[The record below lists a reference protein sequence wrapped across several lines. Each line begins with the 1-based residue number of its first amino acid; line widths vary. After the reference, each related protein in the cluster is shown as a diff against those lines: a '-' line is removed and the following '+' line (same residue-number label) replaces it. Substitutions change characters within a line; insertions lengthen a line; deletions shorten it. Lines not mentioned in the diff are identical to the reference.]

1 MNPEYLAGV
10 MCGEWAKVV
19 DAIRWRAED
28 CPGRGWSGP
37 LCRAVRVYQ
46 SFWRYRD
53 KGEVPLDAT
62 SLGLNASDA
71 PLLLE
76 AQRRFGKSAR
86 FDALVVLY
94 VDVLEKALLID
105 LAKALYVH

>member
-19 DAIRWRAED
+19 EAIRWRAED
-28 CPGRGWSGP
+28 CPRRGWSGP

-46 SFWRYRD
+46 SFWRYRG
-53 KGEVPLDAT
+53 GEVPLSAEA
-62 SLGLNASDA
+62 LGLSASDV

-76 AQRRFGKSAR
+76 AQRRFGKSAQ
-86 FDALVVLY
+86 FDALVVFY

-105 LAKALYVH
+105 LAKLLGAI